1 MKNKPNITKRHI
13 LSYQKQSKIKPDQT
27 NLNIDDFHSEL

>member
-1 MKNKPNITKRHI
+1 MTNKPNITKRHI